1 VGYLGDVIQEPSN
14 IVTRHV
20 QARVLLLSFILLA
33 LFFVITA
40 GLARAYHAREE
51 GLVEEWSEKGKSDL
65 ASGQPGKAFEDFRNA
80 LSYGPE
86 NRFVELRLAEAL
98 LADGRYTEARS
109 YLLALWESAPGSGE
123 VSLDL
128 AHDSVRLGNV
138 NEATHYF
145 GDAILGSWEREP
157 GLNRRNVRVE
167 LCELLLSQGR
177 TGDAQAEI
185 AGLAADTPPGNASQR
200 EQTGRFFL
208 RAGEPDRALEEFE
221 AALHIDP
228 RQSKWLAEA
237 GQAAFQ
243 AGDYSRAET
252 YLSRAD
258 RGDPSLGVQQSLELV
273 RDVLADDPF
282 YLGLSEEEVA
292 RRIARDLDQSLMRLR
307 TCMASGTSSSLS
319 LPALQG
325 LAKDAQDFQK
335 RVSRR
340 SLERNFQEQNDAMQ
354 LTFKI
359 VDATSKDCGPGTGS
373 DQALQLIERQR
384 QGRTP

>member
-1 VGYLGDVIQEPSN
+1 MGYLEDVIRESSN

-40 GLARAYHAREE
+40 ALARAYHMREE

-65 ASGQPGKAFEDFRNA
+65 ATGEPAKAFEDFRNA

-98 LADGRYTEARS
+98 LADGRYAEARS

-128 AHDSVRLGNV
+128 AHDSLRLGNV
-138 NEATHYF
+138 NEAIHYL

-157 GLNRRNVRVE
+157 ALNRRNVRVE
-167 LCELLLSQGR
+167 LCELLLSHGR
-177 TGDAQAEI
+177 TADAQAEI
-185 AGLAADTPPGNASQR
+185 AGLAADTPPGNAPQR
-200 EQTGRFFL
+200 EETGRFFL
-208 RAGEPDRALEEFE
+208 RAGEPDRALVEFE
-221 AALHIDP
+221 AALHVDP
-228 RQSKWLAEA
+228 RESKWLAEA

-252 YLSRAD
+252 YLSRAV
-258 RGDPSLGVQQSLELV
+258 REDPSLGAQQSLELV
-273 RDVLADDPF
+273 RDVLANDPF

-292 RRIARDLDQSLMRLR
+292 RRIARDLDQGLARLR
-307 TCMASGTSSSLS
+307 ACQASGTPSSLS

-340 SLERNFQEQNDAMQ
+340 ALERSPQEQNDAIQ

-359 VDATSKDCGPGTGS
+359 VDATSKGCGPGTGL
-373 DQALQLIERQR
+373 DQALELIEKQS
-384 QGRTP
+384 QGRAP